1 MAARRQNSEVY
12 RVLERL
18 GVTARTSQILAAG
31 IHPRDLYAARD
42 AGEIVQVSRGVY
54 RLGDHPVDDPDL
66 LTVATRMPRA
76 VICLVS
82 AMHRHG
88 ITDEIPRAV
97 WVALP
102 PGVHEARL
110 DHPPLEVVHFSSKS
124 FGYGIERSF
133 VGGMPFC
140 VTTVAK
146 TIADAF
152 KFKKRIG
159 GIDVAIQALRDAL
172 QMKKATPAQI
182 MEAALVCRVQRT
194 VAYFLQAYQ

>member
-1 MAARRQNSEVY
+1 MASRRRPSDVY
-12 RVLERL
+12 RALERL
-18 GVTARTSQILAAG
+18 GGTAHTSDLLAAG
-31 IHPRDLYAARD
+31 VHPRDLYAARTTGD
-42 AGEIVQVSRGVY
+42 VAQVSRGVF
-54 RLGDHPVDDPDL
+54 RLGDLPPTNPDL
-66 LTVATRMPRA
+66 VTVATRMPRA

-82 AMHRHG
+82 AMHLHG

-102 PGVHEARL
+102 PGIHEARL

-124 FGYGIERSF
+124 FGSGVEQS
-133 VGGMPFC
+133 VVDGVPFR

-152 KFKKRIG
+152 KFRNRIG

-172 QMKKATPAQI
+172 RMHVATPAEI
-182 MEAALVCRVQRT
+182 MDAALVCRVQRT
-194 VAYFLQAYQ
+194 VAPFLQAYQ